1 MVRGRVLQKGQLF
14 HNGRNGRDHAK
25 QRRVFRASFCSE
37 TEQQNADPREPTSV
51 CGCGV
56 VFGGGGFFLC
66 PKHIHTLAPDVHGI
80 LRGSPQNATASAR
93 ARGRSGG
100 ASAAVAPAA
109 ESAISGS
116 RPLEP
121 ACSRFSHITSQATI
135 TPTNLVFHIH
145 FTAIV
150 IGSHKNSAAALALAL
165 ATALAVG
172 LPDYEPLYSSSTR
185 SHPFSAPRADC
196 RR

>member
-1 MVRGRVLQKGQLF
+1 MGVCCKRVSSFITDATDAITRNKGVCLEPPSVPKRNNKMPTQENPRACAVVVLF
-14 HNGRNGRDHAK
+14 L
-25 QRRVFRASFCSE
+25 V
-37 TEQQNADPREPTSV
+37 
-51 CGCGV
+51 GV
-56 VFGGGGFFLC
+56 VFFVC